1 VVGGAA
7 GKKMCEKEAKKNIS
21 ERKVKNKKL
30 VLNLFQD
37 HNPMKKLVL
46 TLKQVQGFQEISDS
60 KEVKQGG
67 NNETKKGFYPY

>member
-1 VVGGAA
+1 VERTKNFVVGGAA

-21 ERKVKNKKL
+21 ERKVKNKNK
-30 VLNLFQD
+30 
-37 HNPMKKLVL
+37 
-46 TLKQVQGFQEISDS
+46 SDEKDLGY

>member
-1 VVGGAA
+1 VQQ

-30 VLNLFQD
+30 VLNLFQG
-37 HNPMKKLVL
+37 HNPMKK
-46 TLKQVQGFQEISDS
+46 ISDS